1 MTLAVNDI
9 LEKITDNQFS
19 GEKFKVVKLKN
30 ISGKV
35 HAYIVNIND
44 QSTEYMLA
52 LSVLE
57 DERRFKVV
65 KT

>member
-9 LEKITDNQFS
+9 LEKITDNQFN
-19 GEKFKVVKLKN
+19 GEKFKVIKLKN
-30 ISGKV
+30 IGGKV

-44 QSTEYMLA
+44 LNTEYMLA

-57 DERRFKVV
+57 DEKRFKVV
-65 KT
+65 KN

>member
-9 LEKITDNQFS
+9 LEKITDNQFN
-19 GEKFKVVKLKN
+19 GEKFKVTKLKN
-30 ISGKV
+30 IGGKV

-44 QSTEYMLA
+44 LSTEYMLA

-65 KT
+65 KN